1 MPFFL
6 FSHAQKDFLDVFKDY
21 LSYMLKA
28 LRKLPTFKGVAHRG
42 NDNRA
47 IVKKGYRQ
55 GREIFWSG
63 FTSTTLSTEVAKE
76 FAGKGGV
83 VFNIK
88 LNSGKNISSFSTLGR
103 EDEIILTPNTGL
115 IVARELYKNPTDGY
129 WYVDLVEKTDVF
141 VW

>member
-1 MPFFL
+1 
-6 FSHAQKDFLDVFKDY
+6 
-21 LSYMLKA
+21 MLKA
-28 LRKLPTFKGVAHRG
+28 LRKLPTFRGVAHRG

-47 IVKKGYRQ
+47 IVKQEYRQ

-63 FTSTTLSTEVAKE
+63 FTSTTLSKDVAKE
-76 FAGKGGV
+76 FAGKNGV

-88 LNSGKNISSFSTLGR
+88 LSSGKNISQFSTLGR

-115 IVARELYKNPTDGY
+115 IVAKELYKNPVDGY